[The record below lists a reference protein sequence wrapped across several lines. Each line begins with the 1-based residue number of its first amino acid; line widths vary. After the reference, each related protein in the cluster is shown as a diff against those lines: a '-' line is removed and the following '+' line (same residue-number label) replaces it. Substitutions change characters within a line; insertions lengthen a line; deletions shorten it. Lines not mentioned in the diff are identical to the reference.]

1 MELSDCKDRGRW
13 FTVYKTKKNQ
23 NDSVKKRKI
32 KMPELKR
39 PLDTSDSTALVVAKK
54 PRNELV
60 QVTEKEKAL
69 VASVSL
75 LKSLKILTIFNSQK
89 KNILF

>member
-1 MELSDCKDRGRW
+1 M
-13 FTVYKTKKNQ
+13 
-23 NDSVKKRKI
+23 KKRKI

-75 LKSLKILTIFNSQK
+75 NESLKNLNDF
-89 KNILF
+89 

>member
-1 MELSDCKDRGRW
+1 MENFGDKLELSDCKRRGRW
-13 FTVYKTKKNQ
+13 FTVYKTKQKNQ
-23 NDSVKKRKI
+23 NDSVSKRKI

-75 LKSLKILTIFNSQK
+75 IKSLKNLNDF
-89 KNILF
+89 